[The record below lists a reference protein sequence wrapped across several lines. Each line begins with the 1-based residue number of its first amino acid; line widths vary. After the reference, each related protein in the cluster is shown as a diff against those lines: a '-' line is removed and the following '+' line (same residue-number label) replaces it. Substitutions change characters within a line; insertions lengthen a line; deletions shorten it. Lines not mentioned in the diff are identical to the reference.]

1 MIPLV
6 VASERGRAQT
16 AYVAMHIRGSRTTSW
31 YPDDEQNGLES
42 PSGILSNAEHEEF
55 CANPPGPSGKAK
67 YSRETDSE
75 RVP

>member
-16 AYVAMHIRGSRTTSW
+16 IFVAMQMWGSRTTPW

-42 PSGILSNAEHEEF
+42 PTIVGDS
-55 CANPPGPSGKAK
+55 PV
-67 YSRETDSE
+67 REVRRGLVVS
-75 RVP
+75 

>member
-42 PSGILSNAEHEEF
+42 PTIVGDS
-55 CANPPGPSGKAK
+55 PV
-67 YSRETDSE
+67 REMVRGLVGS
-75 RVP
+75 